1 MVRSP
6 ESTGRVGR
14 FVLALVM
21 AALGLALLAGPA
33 SAHTSLVASSPAS
46 GERVAYSPD
55 EIVLTFAT
63 AVDPRTVTAELRS
76 ADGEVVAVEPL
87 SGETGDTTVVAF
99 AVPRLPHAVYGLAWQ
114 SVGDDGHRVL
124 GEVLFGVGTEVGGTT
139 SVAGGATPM
148 ARALDSAGLALRIAW
163 YVVLALLAGVAVV
176 GRAGVAGDVARRR
189 IGGLLLLGGVV
200 ALGRGGVALAILLE
214 AGAGDLAWT
223 SRGTVGFAAVGV
235 LLGLLAVAASRR
247 TAGPEARPTPTP
259 ALVALLVAVIGGTLA
274 GHALSREDPVLAV
287 TFGILHLGA
296 AAAWTGP
303 LLVVLLVAR
312 TPAWRGLDAE
322 ERTAQ
327 LRASLRRMVPVAGW
341 SLAVVGATG
350 LLLAA
355 RAWSGI
361 QGGVLAVLVVK
372 ALVVLAVAVPLG
384 IWHHRTREGWVDVP
398 RTARVEAL
406 GLVVA
411 LVLGAVLVGWDPGWS
426 QGTGGLDP
434 AVAAV
439 LDGTADDPTVCMD
452 LEVGRAACYRST
464 LSTVL
469 ATQGPQAAIDAAVA
483 AQAVDSYVAENCHQ
497 VVHDIGNDAAE
508 QIDDMADALSVD
520 GSACWSGYFH
530 GFIEARLAE
539 IDDDALS
546 DRLPTFCD
554 GAADPQYSFTHY
566 NCLHGLGHGLML
578 RVDADLFE
586 ALPLCRDLEE
596 FWLVRS
602 CASGA
607 FMENVMAAQ
616 QGLQTP
622 GVPTDDL
629 RYPCTD
635 VDADL
640 SEDCWM
646 MQTSM
651 IIWRLGGDLPGAF
664 EWCDSVDGL
673 DRTAC
678 YRSMGRDIS
687 SIAALDPDGVIQR
700 CSMGSA
706 DAAHWC
712 IDGAASN
719 AVYETSAR
727 ESADALCAAVQEDW
741 TAACEASRD
750 QALSTVALG

>member
-6 ESTGRVGR
+6 VSTGRVGR
-14 FVLALVM
+14 LVLALVL
-21 AALGLALLAGPA
+21 ATAGLALTAGPA
-33 SAHTSLVASSPAS
+33 RAHTSLVASSPAT
-46 GERVAYSPD
+46 GERLAYSPD

-76 ADGEVVAVEPL
+76 ADGDVVAVQPL
-87 SGETGDTTVVAF
+87 SGEAGETTVVAF
-99 AVPRLPHAVYGLAWQ
+99 GVPRLPHAVYGLAWQ
-114 SVGDDGHRVL
+114 SIGDDGHRVL

-139 SVAGGATPM
+139 SVAGGATLT
-148 ARALDSAGLALRIAW
+148 ARTLDTAGLALRIAW
-163 YVVLALLAGVAVV
+163 YVALALLAGAAAVGHAGLA
-176 GRAGVAGDVARRR
+176 GRITRRR
-189 IGGLLLLGGVV
+189 IGGLLLASAVV
-200 ALGRGGVALAILLE
+200 ALGRGGVALAVLLE

-235 LLGLLAVAASRR
+235 LLGLLAIGSTR
-247 TAGPEARPTPTP
+247 TGARTTGRIPTTP
-259 ALVALLVAVIGGTLA
+259 ALVALVVAVVGGTLA
-274 GHALSREDPVLAV
+274 GHALSREDPLLAV

-303 LLVVLLVAR
+303 LLVMLLVAG
-312 TPAWRGLDAE
+312 TPAWRALDRE
-322 ERTAQ
+322 ERTLQ

-355 RAWSGI
+355 RAWSGME
-361 QGGVLAVLVVK
+361 GGVLV
-372 ALVVLAVAVPLG
+372 ALVLKAVIVVGVAVPLG
-384 IWHHRTREGWVDVP
+384 LWHHRTREGWADVP

-411 LVLGAVLVGWDPGWS
+411 LVLGAVLVGWDPGWG

-439 LDGTADDPTVCMD
+439 LDGTADDPTVCRD
-452 LEVGRAACYRST
+452 LEVGRGACYRST
-464 LSTVL
+464 LSTIL

-483 AQAVDSYVAENCHQ
+483 AQAVDGYVAENCHQ

-508 QIDDMADALSVD
+508 QIEDMADALSVD

-546 DRLPTFCD
+546 GQLPTFCD
-554 GAADPQYSFTHY
+554 GAADPRYSFTHY

-616 QGLQTP
+616 QGLTTP
-622 GVPTDDL
+622 GVPADDL
-629 RYPCTD
+629 RYPCTE
-635 VDADL
+635 VDDDL
-640 SEDCWM
+640 AEDCWM

-651 IIWRLGGDLPGAF
+651 IIWRLGGDIPGAF
-664 EWCDSVDGL
+664 EWCDSVEGL
-673 DRTAC
+673 NRTAC

-687 SIAALDPDGVIQR
+687 SIAALDPDGVIER

-712 IDGAASN
+712 IEGAASN

-727 ESADALCAAVQEDW
+727 ESADALCAAVQPDW
-741 TAACEASRD
+741 TGPCEATRD
-750 QALSTVALG
+750 QALATVALG

>member
-6 ESTGRVGR
+6 VSTARVGR
-14 FVLALVM
+14 LVLALVL
-21 AALGLALLAGPA
+21 ATVGLALTAGPA
-33 SAHTSLVASSPAS
+33 RAHTSLVASSPAT
-46 GERVAYSPD
+46 GERLAYSPD

-63 AVDPRTVTAELRS
+63 PVDPRTVTAELRS
-76 ADGEVVAVEPL
+76 ADGDVVAVQPL
-87 SGETGDTTVVAF
+87 SGEAGETTVVAF
-99 AVPRLPHAVYGLAWQ
+99 GVPRLPHAVYGLAWQ
-114 SVGDDGHRVL
+114 SIGDDGHRVL
-124 GEVLFGVGTEVGGTT
+124 GEVLFGVGTEVAGTT
-139 SVAGGATPM
+139 SVAGGATLT
-148 ARALDSAGLALRIAW
+148 ARALDTAGLALRIVW
-163 YVVLALLAGVAVV
+163 YVALALLAGVAAV
-176 GRAGVAGDVARRR
+176 GHAGLAGRIARRR
-189 IGGLLLLGGVV
+189 IGGLLLASAVV
-200 ALGRGGVALAILLE
+200 ALGRGGVALAVLLE

-235 LLGLLAVAASRR
+235 ILGLLAIGSTRTGAR
-247 TAGPEARPTPTP
+247 TAGRLPTTP
-259 ALVALLVAVIGGTLA
+259 ALVALAVAVVGGTLA

-287 TFGILHLGA
+287 TFGVLHLGA

-303 LLVVLLVAR
+303 LLVMLLVAG
-312 TPAWRGLDAE
+312 TPAWRALDRE
-322 ERTAQ
+322 ERTLQ

-355 RAWSGI
+355 RAWSGVE
-361 QGGVLAVLVVK
+361 GGVLVALALKAVVVIG
-372 ALVVLAVAVPLG
+372 VAVPLG
-384 IWHHRTREGWVDVP
+384 LWHHRTREGWADVP

-439 LDGTADDPTVCMD
+439 LDGTADDPAVCRD

-464 LSTVL
+464 LSTIL

-483 AQAVDSYVAENCHQ
+483 AQAVDGYVAENCHQ

-508 QIDDMADALSVD
+508 QIEDMADALSVD

-539 IDDDALS
+539 IDDDALTGQ
-546 DRLPTFCD
+546 LPTFCD
-554 GAADPQYSFTHY
+554 GAADPRYSFTHY

-616 QGLQTP
+616 QGLTTP
-622 GVPTDDL
+622 GVPADDL
-629 RYPCTD
+629 RYPCTE
-635 VDADL
+635 VDDDL
-640 SEDCWM
+640 AEDCWM

-651 IIWRLGGDLPGAF
+651 IIWRLGGDIPGSF
-664 EWCDSVDGL
+664 EWCDSVEGL
-673 DRTAC
+673 NRTAC

-687 SIAALDPDGVIQR
+687 SIAALDPDGVIER

-712 IDGAASN
+712 IEGAASN

-727 ESADALCAAVQEDW
+727 ESADALCAAVQPDW
-741 TAACEASRD
+741 TGPCEATRD
-750 QALSTVALG
+750 QALATVALG